1 MLRKLLYVS
10 IAVLCGLAT
19 LWGCNDSS
27 DDHNDG
33 IAGRS
38 YVLGGLDGALATHL
52 VQVFSPRPWNG
63 ETDGPVLMSADS
75 LFGLSDSQKTALRT
89 LMRGGHALLVTS
101 AKHEHVKGIH
111 AITGSP
117 HAVSLDQMPVSY
129 STAEI
134 YGLAEPGGRVRIF
147 MAPPFPALPD
157 PEPESSKE
165 TRAMSAAD
173 WLLAGVRQVQTRITP
188 SSDGSRSLSASNL
201 PWVFTIPDTMPAYW
215 STCGMKSPQ
224 MCVDN
229 VDLDIGAWMVYS
241 EGAATGQPSDFFIVQ
256 MSADLNTAGCKGFYP
271 NDDDHPDRIGAY
283 WLRQANMSGT
293 VPGFSLDDLFIP
305 ASTYAPPSS
314 NPSTTNTTGVTWS
327 LSGSGTAGVNAAQ
340 GGYGTLGFS
349 AGVSYSD
356 TRTASYQALSTKVN
370 IAANAEN
377 PAAASW
383 TYDSWNF
390 VDNNIRPDNHACPNG
405 LRTSVALPSIIYGGT
420 FSPIQSWVWAA
431 QPSVRAQLA
440 GGALPV
446 NVDTSLLLGWAY
458 YSTSDDQ
465 CDGPS
470 ATYGSY
476 YIGTD
481 SDTPYTAVVGASGS
495 PSNGLNF
502 DVGCG
507 THTILGTI
515 PLGPYGE
522 KDQQESGNP
531 GKPYALPTWS
541 VNIPFA
547 PDPKQTTLS
556 GISPTSGPPGTVVT
570 LTGSVL
576 KAAAAV
582 NFGGTSITDLI
593 TYVPPKD
600 NTNND
605 ALQVAAPSVPYGTTT
620 VEVSVSNGTVFSQSF
635 PFTYTQ

>member
-1 MLRKLLYVS
+1 MPRKLRFLLIPLFFS
-10 IAVLCGLAT
+10 LAA
-19 LWGCNDSS
+19 LQGCND
-27 DDHNDG
+27 DDEKYSEG

-63 ETDGPVLMSADS
+63 ETDGPVLMSANS
-75 LFGLSDSQKTALRT
+75 LPGLSDSQKTALRAVI
-89 LMRGGHALLVTS
+89 RGGHALLVTNI
-101 AKHEHVKGIH
+101 KHAHVQGIH
-111 AITGSP
+111 TLTGSTP
-117 HAVSLDQMPVSY
+117 AISLDQMAVPY
-129 STAEI
+129 TTAEV

-147 MAPPFPALPD
+147 MAPPFAALPD

-165 TRAMSAAD
+165 LRATSAAD
-173 WLLAGVRQVQTRITP
+173 WLLEGVRQVQTQATP
-188 SSDGSRSLSASNL
+188 SADGSRSLSASNL
-201 PWVFTIPDTMPAYW
+201 PWVFTIPHTMPAYW
-215 STCGMKSPQ
+215 STCGMNSPQ

-229 VDLDIGAWMVYS
+229 VNLNIGAWMVYS

-256 MSADLNTAGCKGFYP
+256 MSADLNTAGCKEFYSGR
-271 NDDDHPDRIGAY
+271 NHDNRLAAY
-283 WLRQANMSGT
+283 WLRQVNMSASA
-293 VPGFSLDDLFIP
+293 PGFAYEDFFIP
-305 ASTYAPPSS
+305 ASKYAPPSS
-314 NPSTTNTTGVTWS
+314 NPSTTNSTGVTWS
-327 LSGSGTAGVNAAQ
+327 LSGSGTVGVNAAQ
-340 GGYGTLGFS
+340 GAYGTLGFS

-356 TRTASYQALSTKVN
+356 TRTATYQALLTKVN
-370 IAANAEN
+370 IAADAAS

-390 VDNNIRPDNHACPNG
+390 VDNNIRPSNHACPNG
-405 LRTSVALPSIIYGGT
+405 LRKTEALPSIIYGGT

-431 QPSVRAQLA
+431 QPSVRTQLA
-440 GGALPV
+440 GGVLPV

-458 YSTSDDQ
+458 YSTDKQ

-470 ATYGSY
+470 TTYGKY

-481 SDTPYTAVVGASGS
+481 SYHPYAPVVGASGS

-502 DVGCG
+502 DVSCG
-507 THTILGTI
+507 THTILGSI
-515 PLGPYGE
+515 PLGPYDE
-522 KDQQESGNP
+522 DDQKGSGNP
-531 GKPYALPTWS
+531 GKPYAFPTWA

-556 GISPTSGPPGTVVT
+556 GISPTSGPPGTAVT

-605 ALQVAAPSVPYGTTT
+605 SLQVAAPSVPYGTKT

>member
-10 IAVLCGLAT
+10 IAVLCGLAM

-117 HAVSLDQMPVSY
+117 HAVSLDKMPVSD

-147 MAPPFPALPD
+147 MAPPFAALPD

-165 TRAMSAAD
+165 VRAMSVAD
-173 WLLAGVRQVQTRITP
+173 WLLAGVRQVQTRTTP
-188 SSDGSRSLSASNL
+188 SADESRSLSASNL
-201 PWVFTIPDTMPAYW
+201 PWVFTIPHTMPAYW

-229 VDLDIGAWMVYS
+229 VDLNIGAWMVYS

-256 MSADLNTAGCKGFYP
+256 MSADLNTAGCKEFYSGR
-271 NDDDHPDRIGAY
+271 DHDNRIAAY
-283 WLRQANMSGT
+283 WLRQVNMNAS
-293 VPGFSLDDLFIP
+293 VPGFAYGDFFIP
-305 ASTYAPPSS
+305 ASKYAPPSS

-327 LSGSGTAGVNAAQ
+327 LSGSGTVGVNAAQ
-340 GGYGTLGFS
+340 GAYGTLGFS

-356 TRTASYQALSTKVN
+356 TRTATYQALSTKVN
-370 IAANAEN
+370 IAANAAN

-390 VDNNIRPDNHACPNG
+390 VDDNIRPSNHACPNG
-405 LRTSVALPSIIYGGT
+405 LRKTEALPSIIYGGT

-431 QPSVRAQLA
+431 QPSVRTQLA
-440 GGALPV
+440 GGILPV

-458 YSTSDDQ
+458 YSEDKQ

-470 ATYGSY
+470 TTYGKY

-481 SDTPYTAVVGASGS
+481 SYDPYAPVVGASGS

-502 DVGCG
+502 DVACG
-507 THTILGTI
+507 THTILGSI
-515 PLGPYGE
+515 PLGPYDE
-522 KDQQESGNP
+522 DDQQGSGNP

-547 PDPKQTTLS
+547 PDPKQMTLS

-593 TYVPPKD
+593 TYLPPKD

-605 ALQVAAPSVPYGTTT
+605 SLQVAAPSVPYGTTT
-620 VEVSVSNGTVFSQSF
+620 VVVSVSNGTVFSQSF